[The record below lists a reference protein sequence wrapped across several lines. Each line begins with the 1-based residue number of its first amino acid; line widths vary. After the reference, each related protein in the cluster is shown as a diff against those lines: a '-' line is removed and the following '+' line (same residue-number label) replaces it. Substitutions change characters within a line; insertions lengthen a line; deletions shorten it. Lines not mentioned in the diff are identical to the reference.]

1 MDTVPPGHVTEAR
14 SQDEASR
21 LNNYERGM
29 YPRDRR
35 RWDDVF
41 SKLANV
47 SVSLLIFGPR
57 MGKNHSRPILAG
69 PDTMATLLSSEESFK
84 REHHG
89 SAENS
94 RLTFFRKGHARR
106 ASQNLF
112 HYLGGSAKLGHSWL
126 SARPLCDREPYVFL
140 MGRRLKKKPGNR
152 HTMTTW

>member
-94 RLTFFRKGHARR
+94 RLTF
-106 ASQNLF
+106 
-112 HYLGGSAKLGHSWL
+112 LGRGTRVAPLKTCFTTWGEVRSSATLGSPPGHSATV
-126 SARPLCDREPYVFL
+126 SR
-140 MGRRLKKKPGNR
+140 
-152 HTMTTW
+152 TS